1 LNRFLSNGD
10 DWSAVGGAL
19 IVSVVGWVLS
29 GLVREDR
36 RDRAR

>member
-1 LNRFLSNGD
+1 LNRFLSNGE
-10 DWSAVGGAL
+10 WSAVGGAL